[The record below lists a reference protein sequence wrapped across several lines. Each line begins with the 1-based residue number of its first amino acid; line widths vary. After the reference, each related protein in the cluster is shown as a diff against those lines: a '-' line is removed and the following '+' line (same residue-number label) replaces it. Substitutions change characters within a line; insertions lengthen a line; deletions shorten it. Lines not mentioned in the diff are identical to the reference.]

1 MDGRPEAAL
10 LRVLLVEDSDSDAEL
25 TLRELRRAGFDLRTQ
40 RVADPDGMRGALDS
54 EWDIVLSDDA
64 MPGFDAASALEV
76 LHQSG
81 RDVPLIVVS
90 GTIGEEAAV
99 RLMKSGAQDFVLKD
113 HLARLGPA
121 VTRELREAQ
130 GRRRQRED
138 AQARRESQL
147 RLEQAHRRMS
157 VLSSRVLAAQEGE
170 RARLARDLHDNV
182 GQLLTALQLQLEA
195 MRRVGTAPVQQQ
207 TLDEALSIVRQILEQ
222 VRTLSLDLRPAQLDS
237 LGLSAALR
245 WYAERKIA
253 AVPGLALKF
262 EARRLPPLD
271 PDVETTCFRIA
282 QEALTNV
289 LRHARAHEVTL
300 TLAAEQGR
308 LRLTLADDGTG
319 FDVGEQYERS
329 IRGESSGLLG
339 MQERAALVGGRL
351 EVRSDAGGTR
361 VLLDLPLE
369 IERT

>member
-1 MDGRPEAAL
+1 M

-25 TLRELRRAGFDLRTQ
+25 TLRELRRAGFDVRAE
-40 RVADPDGMRGALDS
+40 RVADRESLRSALAAD
-54 EWDIVLSDDA
+54 WDVVLSDDS

-76 LHQSG
+76 LHASG

-99 RLMKSGAQDFVLKD
+99 RLMKAGAQDFVLKD

-121 VTRELREAQ
+121 ITRELREAQ
-130 GRRRQRED
+130 GRRRQRAD
-138 AQARRESQL
+138 AQARRDSRL

-157 VLSSRVLAAQEGE
+157 VLSSRVLEAQEGE

-195 MRRVGTAPVQQQ
+195 MRRLGTSPMQQQ
-207 TLDEALSIVRQILEQ
+207 TLNDSLGIVRQILEQ

-245 WYAERKIA
+245 WYVERKIA
-253 AVPGLALKF
+253 AVPGLLLRFDA
-262 EARRLPPLD
+262 ARLPPLD
-271 PDVETTCFRIA
+271 SDVETTCFRIA

-289 LRHARAHEVTL
+289 LRHARAREVS
-300 TLAAEQGR
+300 LALATENGR
-308 LRLTLADDGTG
+308 LLMTLADDGTG
-319 FDVGEQYERS
+319 FDVGEQYERA

-351 EVRSDAGGTR
+351 ELKSDSSGTR
-361 VLLDLPLE
+361 VLVDLPLE
-369 IERT
+369 VERS

>member
-1 MDGRPEAAL
+1 M
-10 LRVLLVEDSDSDAEL
+10 LRLLLVEDSDTDAEL
-25 TLRELRRAGFDLRTQ
+25 TLRELRRAGFDLQTE
-40 RVADPDGMRGALDS
+40 RVADPEAMRAALASD
-54 EWDIVLSDDA
+54 WDIVLTDDA
-64 MPGFDAASALEV
+64 MPGFDAASALD
-76 LHQSG
+76 LLRASG
-81 RDVPLIVVS
+81 RDIPLIVVS

-130 GRRRQRED
+130 GRKRQRDD
-138 AQARRESQL
+138 AEARRESQL

-157 VLSSRVLAAQEGE
+157 VLSSRVLEAQEGE
-170 RARLARDLHDNV
+170 RSRLARDLHDNV

-195 MRRVGTAPVQQQ
+195 MRRVGSTPSQQL
-207 TLDEALSIVRQILEQ
+207 TLDESLGIVRQILEQ
-222 VRTLSLDLRPAQLDS
+222 VRTLSLDLRPAQLDT

-245 WYAERKIA
+245 WYVERKIA
-253 AVPGLALKF
+253 AVPGLLLRF
-262 EARRLPPLD
+262 EAARLPPLD
-271 PDVETTCFRIA
+271 SDVETTCFRIA

-289 LRHARAHEVTL
+289 LRHARAREVSL
-300 TLAAEQGR
+300 SIAAEDGR
-308 LRLTLADDGTG
+308 LRMTLGDDGTG

-351 EVRSDAGGTR
+351 ELKSDASGTR
-361 VLLDLPLE
+361 VLLELPLE
-369 IERT
+369 VERS